1 MQQQGEGEDEEYT
14 ELGHGVSFHSEV
26 FNQGGTGPGV
36 VEEEEGHLP
45 KIPKPED
52 AFYRSFRSSTPDKD
66 DVLRH
71 RRKVGLAQE
80 IMERWHG
87 REGLLAEKPKEEEH
101 NLMCIMI
108 GDWGLPKTK
117 EQIRDSV
124 YNTFTHQY
132 DCACQHGPGMPF
144 FEMDCTNNGKKPC
157 LIENQIKLFMG
168 VALEV
173 IKEWEKKEG

>member
-1 MQQQGEGEDEEYT
+1 MQQQGEGEGEYI

-26 FNQGGTGPGV
+26 FNQGATGPGV

-45 KIPKPED
+45 KIPTPED
-52 AFYRSFRSSTPDKD
+52 AFYRSFRSSTPDKED
-66 DVLRH
+66 LLRFC
-71 RRKVGLAQE
+71 RKIPLAKE
-80 IMERWHG
+80 IMERWHS
-87 REGLLAEKPKEEEH
+87 REGLLAEKPQEEEH
-101 NLMCIMI
+101 DLTRIMI
-108 GDWGLPKTK
+108 GDWELPITE
-117 EQIRDSV
+117 EQISDSV

-144 FEMDCTNNGKKPC
+144 FEMDCTNNGEKPC